1 MAVISLESMPLGFR
15 FSPTDKELV
24 NHYLRLKIKGRES
37 EVEAIREIDVCKWEP
52 WDLPGLSVIKSP
64 DMEWFFFCPRD
75 RKYPNGRRSNRATE
89 AGYWKATGKDRT
101 IKSNSNLIG
110 MKKTLVFYRGRAP
123 HGDRTPWKMHEYRM
137 NSGPGSFVLCRL
149 FYKPDEET
157 ESNGDDMEPT
167 GSCPTPTKSSLEE
180 VPSSLT
186 VVQETSGSNLQIRQQ
201 HLDTEADKPDN
212 TASNDL
218 VEESHCNSNT
228 ASDVEDRETVKG
240 ACEVNPVP
248 HSDSRIPLVPTL
260 ERLDSKVFSPL
271 HLQVQDELGSYD
283 MAFNFANDFS
293 NEYNGMLLQD
303 CMDDTSV
310 TNFLDEVLNNLD
322 ENSCED
328 STSLKNSGLEDGPF
342 SAHIPMLEARPQMY
356 ASGKDSGSCS
366 ETDTEVAQAQNSLS
380 LKDAW
385 WFTEPPSAN
394 DFPQMQT
401 AFAYDRVGTTYGGNY
416 ENMGLIKDESIGPEA
431 ASSADSTLENFCYPL
446 DNLEVHQNINLVNNI
461 NVSHVQL
468 QSSSQN
474 FMAQGSAPRR
484 IRLQR
489 KFSRRGRVLSFKGR
503 DFNSN
508 PQENVSKSTAADVFE
523 GVEES
528 NNTKTSTSEVNKEDC
543 SVSLVNSSGISSENK
558 KSSFSEG
565 SVKWLRSRSRS
576 KGEIETTS
584 RDRKTQNLPAKAS
597 PAWGLSFLYVSI
609 VLVLLASVGSMVCSG
624 VWKCTKSLDG

>member
-52 WDLPGLSVIKSP
+52 WDLPNLSVIKSP

-180 VPSSLT
+180 VPSSHT
-186 VVQETSGSNLQIRQQ
+186 VVQETSGSNLQIRKQQ
-201 HLDTEADKPDN
+201 FDTEADKPDN

-228 ASDVEDRETVKG
+228 ASDVEDRVTVQG
-240 ACEVNPVP
+240 VCEVNPVP
-248 HSDSRIPLVPTL
+248 HDDSRISTVPIL

-271 HLQVQDELGSYD
+271 QTQMQAELGSYD

-310 TNFLDEVLNNLD
+310 SNFLDEVLNNLD
-322 ENSCED
+322 ENSGED
-328 STSLKNSGLEDGPF
+328 STSLKNSGLENGPF
-342 SAHIPMLEARPQMY
+342 SVHIPSIKARPQIY

-366 ETDTEVAQAQNSLS
+366 DTDTEVVQAQNSLS

-385 WFTEPPSAN
+385 WFTEPSSAN
-394 DFPQMQT
+394 AFPQIQT
-401 AFAYDRVGTTYGGNY
+401 AFAYDSVGTNYGGSY
-416 ENMGLIKDESIGPEA
+416 GNMSFIKDESTGQEA

-446 DNLEVHQNINLVNNI
+446 DNLVVHQNNNLVNNVS
-461 NVSHVQL
+461 VSHGQL

-484 IRLQR
+484 IRLQ
-489 KFSRRGRVLSFKGR
+489 KKLSRRGRVLSFKGR
-503 DFNSN
+503 DFNSSS
-508 PQENVSKSTAADVFE
+508 QENDSKPTATDVFE
-523 GVEES
+523 EATES
-528 NNTKTSTSEVNKEDC
+528 TNNETSTFEVNKEDM
-543 SVSLVNSSGISSENK
+543 SVSLVTSISTSSENK
-558 KSSFSEG
+558 KSSSSER
-565 SVKWLRSRSRS
+565 SERWLRSRSRS
-576 KGEIETTS
+576 KGDIETTS
-584 RDRKTQNLPAKAS
+584 RDRKTQNVSVKAA
-597 PAWGLSFLYVSI
+597 PTWGLSYLYVSI
-609 VLVLLASVGSMVCSG
+609 ALVLVVSIGAMAFSG
-624 VWKCTKSLDG
+624 VWKCMRSS

>member
-52 WDLPGLSVIKSP
+52 WDLPNLSVIKSP

-137 NSGPGSFVLCRL
+137 NFGPGSFVLCRL

-180 VPSSLT
+180 VPSSHT
-186 VVQETSGSNLQIRQQ
+186 VVQETSGSNLQFRKQQ
-201 HLDTEADKPDN
+201 FDTEADKPDN

-228 ASDVEDRETVKG
+228 ASDVEDRVTVKG
-240 ACEVNPVP
+240 VCEVNPVP
-248 HSDSRIPLVPTL
+248 HDDSRISTVPIL

-271 HLQVQDELGSYD
+271 QSQMQADLGSYD

-310 TNFLDEVLNNLD
+310 SNFLDEVLNNLD

-342 SAHIPMLEARPQMY
+342 GVHITSLEARPQIY

-366 ETDTEVAQAQNSLS
+366 DTDTEVAQAQNSLT

-385 WFTEPPSAN
+385 WFTEPSSAN
-394 DFPQMQT
+394 DFPQIQT
-401 AFAYDRVGTTYGGNY
+401 AFAYDSVGTNYGGSY
-416 ENMGLIKDESIGPEA
+416 GNMGFIKDESIGQEA

-446 DNLEVHQNINLVNNI
+446 DNLAVHQNNNLVNNI
-461 NVSHVQL
+461 SVSHGQL

-484 IRLQR
+484 IRLQ
-489 KFSRRGRVLSFKGR
+489 KKLSRRGRVLSFKGR
-503 DFNSN
+503 DLNSN
-508 PQENVSKSTAADVFE
+508 SQENDSKPTATDVFKE
-523 GVEES
+523 ATES
-528 NNTKTSTSEVNKEDC
+528 TNSETSTFEVNKENM
-543 SVSLVNSSGISSENK
+543 SVSSVTSISTRSEDK
-558 KSSFSEG
+558 KSSSSE
-565 SVKWLRSRSRS
+565 RSRSRS
-576 KGEIETTS
+576 KGDIETTS
-584 RDRKTQNLPAKAS
+584 RDQKTQNVSVNAAPT
-597 PAWGLSFLYVSI
+597 WGLSYMYVSI
-609 VLVLLASVGSMVCSG
+609 ALVLVVSIGRWLFQGCGNA
-624 VWKCTKSLDG
+624 